1 MSYSDDYVSVD
12 LAITCRKFRNVCTL
26 YSCLSAIPATMT
38 SDLKQRLIV
47 TWASVSQNVI
57 DEAVGQWTKR
67 LRAGMRQKEITL
79 NMS

>member
-1 MSYSDDYVSVD
+1 
-12 LAITCRKFRNVCTL
+12 
-26 YSCLSAIPATMT
+26 MT